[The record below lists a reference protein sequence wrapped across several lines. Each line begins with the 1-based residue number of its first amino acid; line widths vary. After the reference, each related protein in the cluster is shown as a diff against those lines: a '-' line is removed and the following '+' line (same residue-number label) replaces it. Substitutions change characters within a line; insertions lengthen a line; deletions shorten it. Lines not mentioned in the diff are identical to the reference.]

1 MTIIPENL
9 LRCVN
14 PADRKKLG
22 PAGQTAEEAM
32 ASFTAKS
39 EKDLQKQICNLLSL
53 RGIVYINPPMH
64 KRSIL
69 PPGWPDFTF
78 ALAGVPVAIEAK
90 IGKEQ
95 PSDEQREM
103 HALLTRDGWKVRV
116 VRSLEEVRT
125 ILNCVHGAYEGTE

>member
-32 ASFTAKS
+32 QAFTIRS

-53 RGIVYINPPMH
+53 RGIWFSWSRMDCKTTAKV
-64 KRSIL
+64 
-69 PPGWPDFTF
+69 GTPDFLLVSNGIPI
-78 ALAGVPVAIEAK
+78 ALEAK
-90 IGKEQ
+90 FGNGKLSEEQ
-95 PSDEQREM
+95 ERT
-103 HALLTRDGWKVRV
+103 HALMTRDGWKVRV

-125 ILNCVHGAYEGTE
+125 ILNCAQTVRES